1 MINSFLG
8 KINIAYVCKGKT
20 KIFKHWLV
28 PCFHKKK
35 KIAIEQAIYVSS
47 QKDKAGTLRKAY
59 CRGGV
64 KNNFIITT
72 FSAVSNPKM

>member
-1 MINSFLG
+1 MFVKVKQKSLSIGWCPAFIRK
-8 KINIAYVCKGKT
+8 KI
-20 KIFKHWLV
+20 
-28 PCFHKKK
+28 
-35 KIAIEQAIYVSS
+35 IAIEQGIYVSS